1 MIDAWNLVWIIPV
14 VASVSFLFGAW
25 LGTGKACDAQAA
37 KETEDEHDGAWP
49 GGDKCAECPFR
60 PNDEIV

>member
-1 MIDAWNLVWIIPV
+1 MIDAWNLVWIVPV
-14 VASVSFLFGAW
+14 VASVCFCIGAW
-25 LGTGKACDAQAA
+25 LASGKACDAQAA